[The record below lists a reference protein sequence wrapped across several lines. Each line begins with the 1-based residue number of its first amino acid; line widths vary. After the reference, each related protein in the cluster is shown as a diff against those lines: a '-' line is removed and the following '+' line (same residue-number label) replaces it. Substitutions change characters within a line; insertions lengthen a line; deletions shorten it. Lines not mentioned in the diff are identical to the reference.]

1 MERCQPIV
9 VGRAAEGWRGGR
21 SHTFFGSMLLK
32 GRQMFEAFDRMG
44 RIAAMAEVAAVLT
57 LLWLTAG
64 PANARSDGAALQL
77 AQAARQGGAKTAA
90 PAPSG
95 GSETDRQIADLK
107 KQLKITPQQEP
118 QFNAF
123 AEVMR
128 SNEQDLDKL
137 MQQGS
142 ANRQPNAVQERKQAQ
157 QLTEAQAAGLKRL
170 VPALQSLYDT
180 LSDQQKKIADKVIG
194 GGGEQGP
201 SPGPQ
206 RGGRR

>member
-1 MERCQPIV
+1 
-9 VGRAAEGWRGGR
+9 
-21 SHTFFGSMLLK
+21 MLH
-32 GRQMFEAFDRMG
+32 AFDRAG
-44 RIAAMAEVAAVLT
+44 RTAAMARVAAALM
-57 LLWLTAG
+57 LLPLGAG
-64 PANARSDGAALQL
+64 PANARSDDGPVLQL
-77 AQAARQGGAKTAA
+77 AQAARQGGAKA
-90 PAPSG
+90 PAAGSG
-95 GSETDRQIADLK
+95 GSDVDRQIADLK

-142 ANRQPNAVQERKQAQ
+142 ANRQPNAVEELKQAQ
-157 QLTEAQAAGLKRL
+157 QLTETQAAGLKRL
-170 VPALQSLYDT
+170 VPALQALYDT

-206 RGGRR
+206 RGGRG